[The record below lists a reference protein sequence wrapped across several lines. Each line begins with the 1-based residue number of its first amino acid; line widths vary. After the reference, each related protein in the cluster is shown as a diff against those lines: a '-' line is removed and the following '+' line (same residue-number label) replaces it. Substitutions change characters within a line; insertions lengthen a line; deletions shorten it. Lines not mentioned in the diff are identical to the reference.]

1 MLSRAFD
8 DEPYHVMKTWFC
20 NQNTKHCVEQKAPLK
35 KDSKTSF
42 CTLQGDE
49 DKIY

>member
-35 KDSKTSF
+35 KRFQNK
-42 CTLQGDE
+42 LLHLARG
-49 DKIY
+49 